1 MLPKNK
7 RAIPDSHKQL
17 QRKKI
22 YDAAI
27 SLQPMPPCDENPIP
41 HGLENGNKKTGIT
54 GKLFEKIFVWNMPM
68 RATCPGASAWCRLN
82 CYNLDMR
89 QDVFPIQQWQQN
101 WWWALNNPV
110 ALEERISQQL
120 SEHDS
125 KCIGVRLH
133 SCGDFYS
140 ADYIAMWHKI
150 CVMFPQVQFWGYTR
164 SWADPN
170 LLDSLSR
177 FASLS
182 NVNLFASW
190 DSTMQRAPAGW
201 RKSIVAST
209 NDDVI
214 QYHSEKN
221 AFICPEQYLQVDCCA
236 DCGFCIRDGTEN
248 VIFILH

>member
-150 CVMFPQVQFWGYTR
+150 
-164 SWADPN
+164 
-170 LLDSLSR
+170 
-177 FASLS
+177 
-182 NVNLFASW
+182 
-190 DSTMQRAPAGW
+190 
-201 RKSIVAST
+201 
-209 NDDVI
+209 
-214 QYHSEKN
+214 
-221 AFICPEQYLQVDCCA
+221 
-236 DCGFCIRDGTEN
+236 
-248 VIFILH
+248 